1 MSKPDA
7 RRIVGQIRAELGALD
22 AKVRRHP
29 YVASVEAGQASRDS
43 LKGFAGHQYYI
54 IGSDLASVA
63 QLISRHGAQAGRE
76 YLLGILTGESAAFDA
91 CLKFAGAL
99 GMDQAEL
106 AAYEPLPAGAAYAH
120 FMAWLGSRGSA
131 CEFAAAI
138 LVNFA
143 AWGSNCARMG
153 LALRAKYGFKDEEL
167 AFFDLFVGSPPSFEQ
182 DSLEVIDHGLA
193 RGVEPSLVVRAAR
206 LLQGYELMYWD
217 AMEGV

>member
-1 MSKPDA
+1 MSKSDA
-7 RRIVGQIRAELGALD
+7 RQIVDRIRAELGALD
-22 AKVRRHP
+22 AKIRRHP
-29 YVASVEAGQASRDS
+29 YVAAVETGKVSRDS

-63 QLISRHGAQAGRE
+63 QLISRHGALPGRQ
-76 YLLGILTGESAAFDA
+76 YLLGILQGESAAYDA
-91 CLKFAGAL
+91 CLKFAEAL

-106 AAYEPLPAGAAYAH
+106 AAWEPLPAGAAYAH
-120 FMAWLGSRGSA
+120 FMAWLGSHGSA

-143 AWGSNCARMG
+143 AWGSNCGRLG
-153 LALRAKYGFKDEEL
+153 RALRTKYGFKDQDL
-167 AFFDLFVGSPPSFEQ
+167 TFFDLFAGTPPSFEQ
-182 DSLEVIDHGLA
+182 DSLDVIDYGLA

-217 AMEGV
+217 AMAEL